1 MSTAPTPAPEDFLR
15 VQGEEEFTELKRR
28 HRSFVL
34 PMTVFFLLW
43 YLLYV
48 VFAAFVPQ
56 VMSVKVFGNVN
67 VGIVWGLLQFVST
80 FIITSLYVRHANR
93 SLDPLASDIRTEL
106 EADAVREGAVPARA
120 SAPDPEAPVAEE
132 PLA

>member
-106 EADAVREGAVPARA
+106 EADAVREGAVPAHA
-120 SAPDPEAPVAEE
+120 SVPDPEDPVAEE

>member
-93 SLDPLASDIRTEL
+93 SLDPLASDIRAEL
-106 EADAVREGAVPARA
+106 EADAVREGAVPAHV
-120 SAPDPEAPVAEE
+120 SAPDPEDPVAEE